1 MKENLLHFIWKLKLF
16 STNNLITASGKKIE
30 IISTGTH
37 NYNSGPDFLN
47 AKIVLDNQLWSGNVE
62 IHVLSSDWY
71 AHHHQKDSN
80 YDAVILHVV
89 WEHDIAVFRN
99 TNESIETLVLKNSI
113 DNKLVINYRV
123 LFNSNKKWINCENEL
138 KYIDDFTKKN
148 WIERLYLD
156 RLEAKS
162 IFINKILKSTNS
174 DWEATLFILLAK
186 NFGLKVNGDAFLQ
199 FATSFD
205 FSIVRKVGEHPFEME
220 AFFFGQAGLLT
231 GIKEATYFRNLQ
243 KEYQYLSHKFR
254 LSPLIKNSMQF
265 FRLRPA
271 NFPTIRLSQLAMLF
285 SKQQNMF
292 SKIMEATVLEDY
304 YKLFLVQTSIFWET
318 HYTFEAT
325 SKKSVKKLTKSF
337 IDLLLINTIIP
348 LKFTYLKTLGN
359 IEFDELFNLLGEIK
373 PEKNKIISN
382 FESLK
387 FTSENAFQTQALL
400 QLKNNYCNNKLCLQ
414 CAIGK
419 EILKR

>member
-1 MKENLLHFIWKLKLF
+1 
-16 STNNLITASGKKIE
+16 
-30 IISTGTH
+30 
-37 NYNSGPDFLN
+37 
-47 AKIVLDNQLWSGNVE
+47 
-62 IHVLSSDWY
+62 
-71 AHHHQKDSN
+71 
-80 YDAVILHVV
+80 
-89 WEHDIAVFRN
+89 
-99 TNESIETLVLKNSI
+99 
-113 DNKLVINYRV
+113 
-123 LFNSNKKWINCENEL
+123 
-138 KYIDDFTKKN
+138 
-148 WIERLYLD
+148 
-156 RLEAKS
+156 
-162 IFINKILKSTNS
+162 
-174 DWEATLFILLAK
+174 
-186 NFGLKVNGDAFLQ
+186 
-199 FATSFD
+199 
-205 FSIVRKVGEHPFEME
+205 ME